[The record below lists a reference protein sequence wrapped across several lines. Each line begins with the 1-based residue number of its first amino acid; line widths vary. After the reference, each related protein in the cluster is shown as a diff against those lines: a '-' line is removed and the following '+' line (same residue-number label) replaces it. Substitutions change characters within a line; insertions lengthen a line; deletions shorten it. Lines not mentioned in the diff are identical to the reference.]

1 MKIFYCFSV
10 HTRDAALAIA
20 KYVGG
25 TVDNFV
31 VMMNN
36 KAKEIGMTNTTFNN
50 PSGLDEEKGN
60 YSTAYDMAILTSYA
74 MKNKDFAKIVGT
86 KTHTVKTNANVYSW
100 TNKNKLLF
108 SKDYITGGKT
118 GYTEIARR
126 TLVSTAS
133 KDNLNLV
140 VVTLNDGNDWA
151 DHTSLYEEAF
161 NTYKNYQ
168 ILNKGQINVLDD
180 KYYSNKI
187 LYLKNDY
194 SYTLSDLE
202 KDNVYLKIILE
213 KKREYKDNDSV
224 GVVNF
229 YLGDKKLHEEAIY
242 VKDKK
247 EEIKKQNLFS
257 KILGWFKND

>member
-1 MKIFYCFSV
+1 MRNLMCQKVKMTHLILKIFYCFSV

-108 SKDYITGGKT
+108 SKT
-118 GYTEIARR
+118 
-126 TLVSTAS
+126 
-133 KDNLNLV
+133 
-140 VVTLNDGNDWA
+140 
-151 DHTSLYEEAF
+151 
-161 NTYKNYQ
+161 
-168 ILNKGQINVLDD
+168 
-180 KYYSNKI
+180 
-187 LYLKNDY
+187 
-194 SYTLSDLE
+194 
-202 KDNVYLKIILE
+202 
-213 KKREYKDNDSV
+213 
-224 GVVNF
+224 
-229 YLGDKKLHEEAIY
+229 
-242 VKDKK
+242 
-247 EEIKKQNLFS
+247 
-257 KILGWFKND
+257 